1 MMLWRVKM
9 MFSSQV
15 CSTPDFLHFQVICII
30 KVWTFEKFFVRRHP
44 VIRFWDEI
52 KGNGM
57 NDPPVLNVFCDSSWF
72 HFSNEIQW
80 LLWWDRLS
88 ADGRA
93 ASFEQIH
100 TFNFSISSVMNGR
113 ESHFLFKLWCEGKEN
128 EARRWMNERPPVE
141 SSVFESWDRNDDI
154 QYSFLLNMLV
164 ILFSAPLD

>member
-44 VIRFWDEI
+44 VIRSWDEI

-100 TFNFSISSVMNGR
+100 TFNFSISSAAQWWTDEKVIFFSSSDVR
-113 ESHFLFKLWCEGKEN
+113 EKRTRPGGE
-128 EARRWMNERPPVE
+128 WMN
-141 SSVFESWDRNDDI
+141 DL
-154 QYSFLLNMLV
+154 QLNRLYLNPETGKM
-164 ILFSAPLD
+164 IFNIHFY